1 MAILYFPFNSVM
13 VNGSPDRA
21 ANAETLAQYLKTFF
35 TDGVVLLQPNALQ
48 VYAKSGLTVEVKPG
62 TAFLDGRI
70 FYSNAA
76 EEFTLSA
83 AGTLLN
89 RIDRVIFRIDYAN
102 RLMEFDV
109 LEGTPASTP
118 APPDLTRTASVY
130 EMSLAEIYVGA
141 AAKEITQ
148 SNIKDTRADSNA
160 CGIVTATVQQLDTST
175 FYLNYQEQFETLI
188 NSLKEQSFEHVAM
201 YYSGTMAASSWSA
214 DKKYSFESAYPFA
227 QYNLEIHPDGDRCTT
242 DQIKAWADARIVG
255 SRTTNV
261 VRAYGVVPKI
271 DIPIIIEAVKK
282 E

>member
-1 MAILYFPFNSVM
+1 MAVMYFPFNSVM

-48 VYAKSGLTVEVKPG
+48 VYAKSGLTVEIKPG

-70 FYSNAA
+70 LYSSAA

-83 AGTLLN
+83 AGTLLH
-89 RIDRVIFRIDYAN
+89 RIDRVIFRINYTN

-109 LEGTPASTP
+109 LEGTPSSTP
-118 APPDLTRTASVY
+118 APPDLTRNANVY

-141 AAKEITQ
+141 GEREIIQ
-148 SNIKDTRADSNA
+148 SNITDTRADSNA

-175 FYLNYQEQFETLI
+175 FYIQYQEQFEKLI
-188 NSLKEQSFEHVAM
+188 NSLKEQSFEHAAM
-201 YYSGTMAASSWSA
+201 YYSDTMAAGSW
-214 DKKYSFESAYPFA
+214 KNKTYSFEAEYPFA
-227 QYNLEIHPDGDRCTT
+227 SYNLEIQPDGDRCTT
-242 DQIKAWADARIVG
+242 DQIRAWADARIVG
-255 SRTTNV
+255 SRTTNIV
-261 VRAYGVVPKI
+261 KAYGVLPTI